1 MVYGHSTHYKGVDLY
16 SYAEFEAYSND
27 DRYRLMD
34 ISAHSCNRDGAALR
48 FVAEQLSRRPEEV
61 KMLMLVSDGQPFDD
75 DYMGTAAE
83 EDLRG
88 IQKEYQR
95 KGLLF
100 IAAAIGDDRE
110 NLQRIYGES
119 YLDISDLSQLPIKLT
134 QVVKR
139 HIQV

>member
-1 MVYGHSTHYKGVDLY
+1 VANG
-16 SYAEFEAYSND
+16 YAEFDAYGND

-88 IQKEYQR
+88 IQSEYQR

-110 NLQRIYGES
+110 NLQRIYGDS
-119 YLDISDLSQLPIKLT
+119 YLDISDLSQLPMKLT
-134 QVVKR
+134 QMVKR
-139 HIQV
+139 HIQI

>member
-1 MVYGHSTHYKGVDLY
+1 
-16 SYAEFEAYSND
+16 
-27 DRYRLMD
+27 
-34 ISAHSCNRDGAALR
+34 
-48 FVAEQLSRRPEEV
+48 
-61 KMLMLVSDGQPFDD
+61 MLILISDGQPYDD
-75 DYMGTAAE
+75 GYYGTAAE

-88 IQKEYQR
+88 IQSEYQR

-110 NLQRIYGES
+110 NLQRIYDKS
-119 YLDISDLSQLPIKLT
+119 YMDISDLSQLPVKLT